1 MTNTTPGPASKAPP
15 GTGLDPAR
23 IAWGERPSP
32 WLIGYACAING
43 FATGLPG
50 RAFTYCELGCPGSSD
65 LLFMAAANPH
75 GRFFGIN
82 TDGASLA
89 AVRSLQAQAGVD
101 NCSFRECPAAD
112 LGTLVLPPVDFLVLT
127 GVLAPDEPAAHRA
140 LLAFVARHLT
150 PGGMVLCAYRTPHAW
165 AFWEPVLHFL
175 RAAAALPG
183 DRAANIQH
191 GLAELGRLR
200 EAGAALFEISPLM
213 GTIVDSIGAFDP
225 PAFDRAF
232 LQTPGRTL
240 HFDVVCREM
249 AGLGLQH
256 AGGLPLGTNYPQIC
270 LPAKL
275 QARFAALPGP
285 GLRESWKDLVRMPFF
300 RQDLFTAAPWAERP
314 ELPAETVLG
323 SHLPRAQFQFAFDL
337 PGAAAVRLDGPL
349 FPLLADLLAENALS
363 LGAILAAPGLK
374 AFPPAEITA
383 SLAWMTA
390 MEQIR
395 PFAAAPGDAGAGS
408 AVRLSRFNAAV
419 LQRQLADGQADVALA
434 SWTLGNGLAL
444 NPREALSL
452 LALSEAGPENAEA
465 WAGRWL
471 VNHTLPGEG
480 APNAPSLGQS
490 IHHIMQQA
498 QANPRSLAVLGLSE
512 QEGR

>member
-1 MTNTTPGPASKAPP
+1 V
-15 GTGLDPAR
+15 
-23 IAWGERPSP
+23 
-32 WLIGYACAING
+32 
-43 FATGLPG
+43 
-50 RAFTYCELGCPGSSD
+50 RA
-65 LLFMAAANPH
+65 
-75 GRFFGIN
+75 
-82 TDGASLA
+82 
-89 AVRSLQAQAGVD
+89 LQAQAGVA
-101 NCSFRECPAAD
+101 NCTFFECPAAA
-112 LGTLVLPPVDFLVLT
+112 LGTLALPPIDFLVLS
-127 GVLAPDEPAAHRA
+127 GVLAPAEPAAHRA
-140 LLAFVARHLT
+140 VLTFGARHLT
-150 PGGMVLCAYRTPHAW
+150 PGGVLLCSYRTPHAW

-175 RAAAALPG
+175 REAAALPG

-200 EAGAALFEISPLM
+200 EADAALFQISPLM
-213 GTIVDSIGAFDP
+213 GAIVDSIGEFDP

-240 HFDVVCREM
+240 HFEAVCREM

-256 AGGLPLGTNYPQIC
+256 AGSLPLGTNYPQIC
-270 LPAKL
+270 LPANL

-300 RQDLFTAAPWAERP
+300 RQDLFTAAPRAQRP

-349 FPLLADLLAENALS
+349 FQALADLLAENALS
-363 LGAILAAPGLK
+363 LGAILAAPGLQ
-374 AFPPAEITA
+374 AFPAAEIAA

-395 PFAAAPGDAGAGS
+395 PFAAEPREAGAGS
-408 AVRLSRFNAAV
+408 AFRLSPFNAAV

-444 NPREALSL
+444 NPREALAL

-471 VNHTLPGEG
+471 VNHTLPGAG
-480 APNAPSLGQS
+480 TPNAPSLGQS
-490 IHHIMQQA
+490 MHQSIQQILQQA
-498 QANPRSLAVLGLSE
+498 RARRRSLTVLGLSE
-512 QEGR
+512 KEGQ